1 MEFLN
6 GKKVSELSECV
17 ADKKATHIVPIVV
30 GHPEKYYDFD
40 FLDCQ
45 LANHSKDAEEEWFG
59 DKRIGKWSN
68 FVKTLTSK
76 DLSSIE

>member
-17 ADKKATHIVPIVV
+17 ADKKATHIVPIVD

-40 FLDCQ
+40 FLDS
-45 LANHSKDAEEEWFG
+45 NVEEEWFG

>member
-1 MEFLN
+1 MA
-6 GKKVSELSECV
+6 KKVSELSECV
-17 ADKKATHIVPIVV
+17 ADKKATHIVPIVD

-40 FLDCQ
+40 FLDY
-45 LANHSKDAEEEWFG
+45 NVEEEWFG

-68 FVKTLTSK
+68 FVRTLTSK

>member
-1 MEFLN
+1 MA
-6 GKKVSELSECV
+6 KKVSKLSECV
-17 ADKKATHIVPIVV
+17 ADKKATHIVPIVI

-40 FLDCQ
+40 FLDSK
-45 LANHSKDAEEEWFG
+45 LANHLENVEEEWFD

-68 FVKTLTSK
+68 FVRTLTSK

>member
-1 MEFLN
+1 MAE
-6 GKKVSELSECV
+6 KVSELSECV
-17 ADKKATHIVPIVV
+17 ADKKATHIVPIVD

-40 FLDCQ
+40 CLDS
-45 LANHSKDAEEEWFG
+45 NEEEEWFV

-68 FVKTLTSK
+68 FVRTLTSK